1 MTTPNDGQPSYA
13 PGWYADVNAH
23 GAERWFDGTAWTEH
37 VRPAEIQTVPV
48 ATAATV
54 ATAAA
59 AGGYAAPA
67 TGGYVAPATVGYA
80 APAVE
85 AGAYA
90 TATAGLGTAGATTA
104 GHGTAMTK
112 RPWYKRK
119 PIIIPVAIVGGIIVL
134 SGIGSAIG
142 GGGDNNT
149 AADKPTTSQVPKAE
163 KAPKEEVALIMVDVP
178 GVVGMTGT
186 EAQAALSALGFKVD
200 VGGGDLSMP
209 VTAQDVTAGAQA
221 EEGSTVRLTL
231 QEKPKLTLSQQNA
244 LRSAEQY
251 LDFMPFSRAGLIQ
264 QLASEYG
271 EGFTAEDAEF
281 AVATLE
287 QTGKVDWNA
296 EAAEAAQSYLDMMS
310 FSRDGLF
317 EQLTSSYGAGFTPE
331 QANAGLAAV
340 GY

>member
-1 MTTPNDGQPSYA
+1 MTTPNDGQPSYS
-13 PGWYADVNAH
+13 PGWYADVNAP
-23 GAERWFDGTAWTEH
+23 GTERWFDGAGWTEH
-37 VRPAEIQTVPV
+37 VRPAEMQTVPV
-48 ATAATV
+48 TGAGADGGYV
-54 ATAAA
+54 APAV
-59 AGGYAAPA
+59 GGYAAPA
-67 TGGYVAPATVGYA
+67 A
-80 APAVE
+80 E

-90 TATAGLGTAGATTA
+90 AATAGLGAAGAATAGLAASTA
-104 GHGTAMTK
+104 K

-142 GGGDNNT
+142 GGGGGST
-149 AADKPTTSQVPKAE
+149 AADKPTTSQAPKEE

-178 GVVGMTGT
+178 SVVGMTGT

-200 VGGGDLSMP
+200 VGGGDPSMP
-209 VTAQDVTAGAQA
+209 VTAQDVAAGAQA
-221 EEGSTVRLTL
+221 EQGATVKLTL
-231 QEKPKLTLSQQNA
+231 QEKPKLTLQQQNA
-244 LRSAEQY
+244 IRSAEQY
-251 LDFMPFSRAGLIQ
+251 LDYMPFSRAGLLQ
-264 QLASEYG
+264 QLTSEYG
-271 EGFTAEDAEF
+271 EGYPAEDAEF

-296 EAAEAAQSYLDMMS
+296 EAAEAAQSYLDMTS

-331 QANAGLAAV
+331 QANAGLTAV